1 MSYDDEDSRQAD
13 IFIQKVLGDAMA
25 YGTNV
30 IHIEPIGDWTR
41 ARFRLQGML
50 RTTMQ
55 VKGHHNSV
63 LAMIKALADIHYDKF
78 LPPDGVLKFHE
89 ADFVVS
95 VIPGSAGEKVVLRR
109 VNDWSELKDINELG
123 MEDEQLAQ
131 FQNAIH
137 QRRGVVLLAGPTR
150 SGKNT
155 TIYAALNE
163 LNHSDRNIATTE
175 IVERGRLPGVHHTTI
190 KEEIGITFASAM
202 RSFMRSDVDIA
213 YVREI
218 YDLETIQLIM
228 KAALQHDMLVFSTVH
243 TIDTASTFDRLI
255 NMGIEPWIMA
265 ESVVLAQAQRLLRKL
280 CPQCK
285 EKAEVP
291 PEVLVKAGLPHA
303 QATTATVY
311 KPVGCTACYETGY
324 LDNILVCE
332 TMPPRVGL
340 GKELSSW
347 SHEDIKKVSIER
359 GMRTLRMTA
368 LSRMCEGL
376 TSLDEVLLMTPPDSD
391 VRT

>member
-1 MSYDDEDSRQAD
+1 
-13 IFIQKVLGDAMA
+13 
-25 YGTNV
+25 
-30 IHIEPIGDWTR
+30 
-41 ARFRLQGML
+41 ML

-55 VKGHHNSV
+55 VKDHHESI
-63 LAMIKALADIHYDKF
+63 LAMIKALADIQYRNE
-78 LPPDGVLKFHE
+78 LPQDGVLKFHGTE
-89 ADFVVS
+89 FLVS
-95 VIPGSAGEKVVLRR
+95 ITPGFAGEKAVLRR
-109 VNDWSELKDINELG
+109 VNNWSELKAIDELG
-123 MEDEQLAQ
+123 MEDEQLAH

-155 TIYAALNE
+155 TIYAALNK

-190 KEEIGITFASAM
+190 KDEIGLTFASAM
-202 RSFMRSDVDIA
+202 RNFMRSDVDIA
-213 YVREI
+213 YVREFW
-218 YDLETIQLIM
+218 DLETTQLIM

-311 KPVGCTACYETGY
+311 KPVGCSACYETGY
-324 LDNILVCE
+324 LGNVLVCE
-332 TMPPRVGL
+332 TMPSRVGL
-340 GKELSSW
+340 GKELLSQSSV
-347 SHEDIKKVSIER
+347 KKVSIER

-376 TSLDEVLLMTPPDSD
+376 TSLDEVLLMTPSDSD
-391 VRT
+391 IRP